1 MKDNIVERR
10 VKLIFNP
17 HADGGRGWR
26 VAGSLQ
32 ATIEHFGGA
41 EWTGTEYPTHASE
54 LAAQAAREGFDVVV
68 AVGGDGT
75 VHEVVN
81 GLMQVT
87 AGERPILAAVPIGSG
102 NDFCYNVGFPA
113 DPGKAILSAFSG
125 STKKVDL
132 GRVQDASGRVEYWD
146 NTLGIGFDA
155 ATVINSHAIT
165 RVQGLAMY
173 LAAVI
178 RTIMKD
184 HQAPRMQIS
193 TDREELDRELLM
205 LTLCNGGREGGGFML
220 APDAKPDDGVFEY
233 VMVDYVSRPM
243 MFRLIPEFMRGTHAR
258 FKQVHLGTFRQ
269 LKLVADRPLL
279 IHTDGEIFANATT
292 NVQELTVELM
302 PQALKVIV

>member
-1 MKDNIVERR
+1 VKASIMERR

-26 VAGSLQ
+26 VAASLQ

-54 LAAQAAREGFDVVV
+54 LAAQAAREGFEVVV

-87 AGERPILAAVPIGSG
+87 AAERPILAAVPIGSG
-102 NDFCYNVGFPA
+102 NDFCHNVGIAP
-113 DPGKAILSAFSG
+113 DPSQAILSVFSG
-125 STKKVDL
+125 SSKTVDL
-132 GRVQDASGRVEYWD
+132 GRVEDASGRVEYWD
-146 NTLGIGFDA
+146 NTLGMGFDA

-173 LAAVI
+173 LVAVI
-178 RTIMKD
+178 QTILRD

-193 TDREELDRELLM
+193 TDREEIDRELLM
-205 LTLCNGGREGGGFML
+205 LTLCNGGREGGGFMM

-233 VMVDYVSRPM
+233 VMVDYVSRAM
-243 MFRLIPEFMRGTHAR
+243 MFRLIPEFMRGTHTR
-258 FKQVHLGTFRQ
+258 FKQVHLGSFRR

-279 IHTDGEIFANATT
+279 IHTDGEIFANAATQ
-292 NVQELTVELM
+292 VQELTVELI

>member
-1 MKDNIVERR
+1 MKASSSERR

-26 VAGSLQ
+26 VAAGLQ
-32 ATIEHFGGA
+32 ATLEQFGGA

-54 LAAQAAREGFDVVV
+54 LAAQAARDGFEVVV

-87 AGERPILAAVPIGSG
+87 AAERPMLAAVPIGSG
-102 NDFCYNVGFPA
+102 NDFCYNVGFSA
-113 DPGKAILSAFSG
+113 DPTQAIQSAFSG
-125 STKKVDL
+125 SPKTVDL
-132 GRVQDASGRVEYWD
+132 GRVQDASGRIEFFD

-173 LAAVI
+173 LLAVI
-178 RTIMKD
+178 QTILKD

-193 TDREELDRELLM
+193 TDREQLDRELLM
-205 LTLCNGGREGGGFML
+205 LTLCNGGREGGGFMI
-220 APDAKPDDGVFEY
+220 APEAKPDDGVFEY

-243 MFRLIPEFMRGTHAR
+243 MFRLIPEFMRGTHTR
-258 FKQVHLGTFRQ
+258 FKQVHLGSFRQ

-279 IHTDGEIFANATT
+279 IHTDGEIFANATN
-292 NVQELTVELM
+292 NVQELTVEVL
-302 PQALKVIV
+302 PQALTVII

>member
-1 MKDNIVERR
+1 MERR

-26 VAGSLQ
+26 VAASLQ

-41 EWTGTEYPTHASE
+41 EWTGTEYPTHASQ

-81 GLMQVT
+81 GLMQV
-87 AGERPILAAVPIGSG
+87 AAAERPMLAAVPIGSG

-113 DPGKAILSAFSG
+113 DPSQAIHSAFSG
-125 STKKVDL
+125 STKSVDL

-165 RVQGLAMY
+165 RVQGLVMY
-173 LAAVI
+173 LLAVI
-178 RTIMKD
+178 RTILRD

-193 TDREELDRELLM
+193 TDREQIDRELLM
-205 LTLCNGGREGGGFML
+205 LTLCNGAREGGGFMI
-220 APDAKPDDGVFEY
+220 APEAKPDDGIFEY

-243 MFRLIPEFMRGTHAR
+243 MFRLIPEFMRGTHTR
-258 FKQVHLGTFRQ
+258 FKQVHLGSFRQ
-269 LKLVADRPLL
+269 LKLIADRPLL

-292 NVQELTVELM
+292 NVQELTVEII
-302 PQALKVIV
+302 PQALTVIV